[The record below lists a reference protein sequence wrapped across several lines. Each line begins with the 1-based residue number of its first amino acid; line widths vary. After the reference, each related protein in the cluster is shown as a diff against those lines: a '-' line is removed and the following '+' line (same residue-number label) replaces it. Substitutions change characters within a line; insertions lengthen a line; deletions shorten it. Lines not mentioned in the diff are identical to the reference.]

1 MELKKNPPVN
11 QVPIENF
18 TLYTKTLIQSLE
30 FRRKKNEFLFRA
42 AVICHLL
49 EKFKAE
55 EDIKVKISEYFL
67 ITKSD
72 VRNIHRVH
80 SSRIKN
86 KKYKTYLYFC
96 NLINNL
102 PPIVITESTT
112 PKIIKPRKEKHADI
126 VFTKGEIKFAN
137 MIINSILQYAG
148 VKSFKVLVT
157 ISDRSKIKSYRT
169 IATILFMKKYPETP
183 RIHLFILFE
192 KLKIKESFSI
202 YLQRHEILFH
212 KINNNNELAIWY
224 RKMYI
229 TLSEQIEVATRNE

>member
-1 MELKKNPPVN
+1 MLA
-11 QVPIENF
+11 F
-18 TLYTKTLIQSLE
+18 
-30 FRRKKNEFLFRA
+30 
-42 AVICHLL
+42 
-49 EKFKAE
+49 
-55 EDIKVKISEYFL
+55 
-67 ITKSD
+67 
-72 VRNIHRVH
+72 
-80 SSRIKN
+80 
-86 KKYKTYLYFC
+86 YFC

-192 KLKIKESFSI
+192 KLKIKESFRI
-202 YLQRHEILFH
+202 
-212 KINNNNELAIWY
+212 K
-224 RKMYI
+224 
-229 TLSEQIEVATRNE
+229 TLLKSVRNFNWQHPMKAQNPSEP